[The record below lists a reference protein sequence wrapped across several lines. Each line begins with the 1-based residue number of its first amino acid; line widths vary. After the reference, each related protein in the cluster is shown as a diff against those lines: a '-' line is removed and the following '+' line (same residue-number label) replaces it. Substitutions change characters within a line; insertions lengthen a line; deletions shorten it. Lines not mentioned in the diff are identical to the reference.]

1 MPHSHSI
8 GMIITDIANPFFPLI
23 VRGAEDV
30 FAELGYRMLLGNTD
44 NDADKELTTYS
55 DMQTYNPAGF
65 LIIPAPNS
73 IIQTKLGDRKKP
85 MVFIDREPA
94 NWSGDVVSIDNEM
107 AAFQA
112 TNLLLSAGHKRVAI
126 ITGPLRS
133 LNARQRL
140 AGYEKACRA
149 KGLIV
154 DLELRREAHFR
165 SDSGY
170 TAAKSLL
177 QMVPRPTAIFA
188 SNDLIAAGALIAI
201 RHAGLNCPKD
211 VSVVGFDNLE
221 FAELTDPGLTTV
233 HQPAYQMGMRAA
245 RILIARIKTPE
256 LKPERVIL
264 GTELRIRES
273 VAPPAGTVA
282 ARLKRASTQKRK

>member
-1 MPHSHSI
+1 
-8 GMIITDIANPFFPLI
+8 
-23 VRGAEDV
+23 
-30 FAELGYRMLLGNTD
+30 
-44 NDADKELTTYS
+44 
-55 DMQTYNPAGF
+55 
-65 LIIPAPNS
+65 
-73 IIQTKLGDRKKP
+73 
-85 MVFIDREPA
+85 
-94 NWSGDVVSIDNEM
+94 
-107 AAFQA
+107 
-112 TNLLLSAGHKRVAI
+112 
-126 ITGPLRS
+126 
-133 LNARQRL
+133 
-140 AGYEKACRA
+140 
-149 KGLIV
+149 
-154 DLELRREAHFR
+154 
-165 SDSGY
+165 
-170 TAAKSLL
+170 
-177 QMVPRPTAIFA
+177 MVPRPTAIFA